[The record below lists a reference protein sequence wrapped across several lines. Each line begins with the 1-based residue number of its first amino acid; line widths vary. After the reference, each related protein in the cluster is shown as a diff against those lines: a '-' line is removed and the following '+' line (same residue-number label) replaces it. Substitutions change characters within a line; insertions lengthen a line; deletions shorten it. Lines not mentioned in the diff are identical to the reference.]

1 MQIFDSKE
9 KVIKIFTFQQ
19 FCIPL
24 LTLVH
29 LMDQISYPPPPSVCL
44 LAVRV
49 CPRWLWSRIFWLRD
63 QCLHHPMCP
72 AETDPI
78 KTGSATSTTIVSNHE
93 VSEVR
98 NSALCNM
105 LNRAANYAELMSLFS
120 LGELTAM
127 LWVLPLSLTCHE
139 CCHLLVFSISLN
151 NTVYVDLSFFCK
163 PVFSFTAV
171 LFVGFMCRNW

>member
-1 MQIFDSKE
+1 
-9 KVIKIFTFQQ
+9 
-19 FCIPL
+19 
-24 LTLVH
+24 
-29 LMDQISYPPPPSVCL
+29 
-44 LAVRV
+44 
-49 CPRWLWSRIFWLRD
+49 
-63 QCLHHPMCP
+63 MCP

-93 VSEVR
+93 VSEVQ

-105 LNRAANYAELMSLFS
+105 LNRTANYAELMSLFS

-151 NTVYVDLSFFCK
+151 NTYNVDLSFFCK

-171 LFVGFMCRNW
+171 LFVGFMCRN